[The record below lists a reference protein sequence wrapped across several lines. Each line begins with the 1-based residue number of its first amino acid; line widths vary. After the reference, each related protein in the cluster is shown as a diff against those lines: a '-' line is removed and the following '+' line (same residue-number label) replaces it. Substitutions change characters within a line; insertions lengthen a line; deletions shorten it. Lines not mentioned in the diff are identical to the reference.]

1 MTRSSFP
8 SSAHLGRLAAVF
20 ALASLGLVPPVSAAS
35 ERCWADWS
43 TAAPIVR
50 REALVSTKD
59 LHDLARTR
67 NLGNVVRITLCET
80 EGRFVYRLVVIEPA
94 QRAVSN
100 VVVDARQP
108 F

>member
-1 MTRSSFP
+1 MTRSLTSI
-8 SSAHLGRLAAVF
+8 SARCGRIAAIVTCAISVF
-20 ALASLGLVPPVSAAS
+20 TNPAAASS

-59 LHDLARTR
+59 LHDLARAK

-80 EGRFVYRLVVIEPA
+80 DGRFVYRLVVIEPA
-94 QRAVSN
+94 RSAVSN